1 MVKLLPWVGGGL
13 LFVSIVVG
21 TFSDV
26 PRPNPRLTIGGYE
39 VLAADFH
46 IHTFPLSFAVLSPWD
61 TVTEAR
67 RNALDAIAITPHNH
81 IWVAQLAQRLSRLAG
96 DPIVL
101 VGEEIHSTEN
111 GYHLLAVGVHDT
123 ISWRQPAG
131 RAIEEIHRQG
141 GIAIA
146 AHPVAGYN
154 RYDAEAMRKLDGA
167 EVVHPIALRSASLAD
182 ELRQFFS
189 RAQLTAIGDSDY
201 HLGPMSP
208 QVGDIG
214 SCRTYVFARDRS
226 ESGILDAL
234 RARRTIVYDREHVY
248 GDPALIQLAAED
260 GRLPKLALA
269 GHYQNSAGLFSGITG
284 VVGLLAWVLVWRKN

>member
-1 MVKLLPWVGGGL
+1 MVRLLRWVGGGL
-13 LFVSIVVG
+13 LFTSIVVG

-46 IHTFPLSFAVLSPWD
+46 IHTFPLSFSVLSPRN

-81 IWVAQLAQRLSRLAG
+81 IWVAQLAQRLSRRAG
-96 DPIVL
+96 GPIVL
-101 VGEEIHSTEN
+101 VGEEIHSTVN
-111 GYHLLAVGVHDT
+111 GYHLLAVGIHDT

-131 RAIEEIHRQG
+131 RAIDEVHRQG
-141 GIAIA
+141 GVAIA

-154 RYDAEAMRKLDGA
+154 QYDAEAMRKLDGA

-182 ELRQFFS
+182 ELRRFFS

-214 SCRTYVFARDRS
+214 LCRTYVFVRERS
-226 ESGILDAL
+226 EGGILDAL
-234 RARRTIVYDREHVY
+234 RARRTIVYDRDHVY
-248 GDPALIQLAAED
+248 GDPDLIRLAAED
-260 GRLPKLALA
+260 GRLPRRALA
-269 GHYQNSAGLFSGITG
+269 GHQQSSAGWFSGIAG
-284 VVGLLAWVLVWRKN
+284 VAGLLAWVLVWRKN